1 MAKWRSY
8 GKRITFPVR
17 KRANGITDPSI
28 DFLLNEVVD
37 MKESRY
43 CIKGES
49 EVGKRGVENRIG
61 KKERK
66 EDGSRRER
74 RVN

>member
-8 GKRITFPVR
+8 GQRAIFPVR
-17 KRANGITDPSI
+17 KSANGKTDPNI
-28 DFLLNEVVD
+28 NFLLNKVVD

-49 EVGKRGVENRIG
+49 EVGKRSGKQNR
-61 KKERK
+61 KKRE
-66 EDGSRRER
+66 ER
-74 RVN
+74 RW